1 MPFVKC
7 DALIRLYS
15 TVALLAVFMSTVTA
29 QERPREPSLDELEV
43 GHLIDRASR
52 VFEQHGLPIE
62 EMSVDF
68 QYRCLRAIG
77 DTLFCECLL
86 EKRPYTLRFH
96 QYIGISSRTKT
107 ELDYD
112 TLSDSGKAIVDRVF
126 LVRDDCV
133 AN

>member
-1 MPFVKC
+1 LTQCSSK
-7 DALIRLYS
+7 AGWLA
-15 TVALLAVFMSTVTA
+15 VALLAVFLSTVTA
-29 QERPREPSLDELEV
+29 QERPREPSLEELEV
-43 GHLIDRASR
+43 EHLIDQASR

-77 DTLFCECLL
+77 DTPFCECLL
-86 EKRPYTLRFH
+86 RKRPYTLRFQ
-96 QYIGISSRTKT
+96 QYIGISSRTKA

-112 TLSDSGKAIVDRVF
+112 TLSDFGKVIVDRVF

-133 AN
+133 AK